1 MKKYRAGTAEGMGR
15 GTDRSLMPPELRWE
29 KAAHALCAQ
38 VSAEEMEKMGAGW
51 LAKYLI
57 QPANFMKQPPIVE
70 ALWELL
76 LACDNQELIA
86 PFGGLLKRRMA
97 EAREAVRQYAL
108 GLADQLCEDGRG
120 EESQ

>member
-1 MKKYRAGTAEGMGR
+1 
-15 GTDRSLMPPELRWE
+15 
-29 KAAHALCAQ
+29 
-38 VSAEEMEKMGAGW
+38 
-51 LAKYLI
+51 
-57 QPANFMKQPPIVE
+57 MKQPPIVE

-108 GLADQLCEDGRG
+108 GLADKVLPCDVCGKPVVGRRELCEDCIG